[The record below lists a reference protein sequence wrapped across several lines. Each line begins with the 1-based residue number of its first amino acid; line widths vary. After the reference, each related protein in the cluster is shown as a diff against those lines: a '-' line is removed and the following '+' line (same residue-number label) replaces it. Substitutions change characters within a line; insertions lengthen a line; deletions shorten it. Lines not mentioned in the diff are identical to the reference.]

1 MRGQWDAL
9 YWPCWQYDRSY
20 SLKTIVRVKNK
31 RLKSWCSNQRGY
43 WPSNLQ
49 LHLLKHSYLFLII
62 FFNFMLNYLTGG
74 WWVIPIT
81 QDCAWK
87 KMEHRQS
94 IGTVIRWILFI
105 NVKCCFFEWYFWL
118 SVLAFRVLGGLL
130 KLSLRAL
137 LYYFYHLLYNCVLI
151 IACSSLAI

>member
-1 MRGQWDAL
+1 MRGQWDVL
-9 YWPCWQYDRSY
+9 YWPYWQYDRSY
-20 SLKTIVRVKNK
+20 SLKTVVCVKNK

-62 FFNFMLNYLTGG
+62 FSNFMLNYLTGG

-94 IGTVIRWILFI
+94 IGTVIRWFFFYKCQMLF
-105 NVKCCFFEWYFWL
+105 FW
-118 SVLAFRVLGGLL
+118 VIFWIVC
-130 KLSLRAL
+130 LSLSGFGRAVEAK
-137 LYYFYHLLYNCVLI
+137 FKGIVVLFL
-151 IACSSLAI
+151 SPFV